1 MGTDEENGAAM
12 EYALGNIVQMKKP
25 HPCGENKWRI
35 IRVGMDVKIKC
46 LKCGHIVMLSHEIFI
61 KRLKRIMADETNR
74 E

>member
-1 MGTDEENGAAM
+1 M
-12 EYALGNIVQMKKP
+12 EYALGDIVLMKKP

-46 LKCGHIVMLSHEIFI
+46 LKCGHIVMLSHEVFI
-61 KRLKRIMADETNR
+61 KRLKRILTDEASR

>member
-1 MGTDEENGAAM
+1 M
-12 EYALGNIVQMKKP
+12 EYALGDIVLMKKP

-46 LKCGHIVMLSHEIFI
+46 LKCGHIVMLSHEVFI
-61 KRLKRIMADETNR
+61 KRLKRILVDEANR

>member
-1 MGTDEENGAAM
+1 MQYQLSDV
-12 EYALGNIVQMKKP
+12 VQLKKS

-46 LKCGHIVMLSHEIFI
+46 LGCGHIVMLPHEVFVKRI
-61 KRLKRIMADETNR
+61 KRILQDE

>member
-1 MGTDEENGAAM
+1 MQYQLSDV
-12 EYALGNIVQMKKP
+12 VQLKKP

-46 LKCGHIVMLSHEIFI
+46 LGCGHIVMLSHEVFV
-61 KRLKRIMADETNR
+61 KRLKRILPNE

>member
-1 MGTDEENGAAM
+1 MQYQLSDV
-12 EYALGNIVQMKKP
+12 IQMKKP

-46 LKCGHIVMLSHEIFI
+46 LKCGHIVMLSHEVFI
-61 KRLKRIMADETNR
+61 KRLKRILPDETNR